1 MSYFCFLRVIFF
13 LLFFACSFNQN
24 FLIVFLPCN
33 LLQFLFV
40 NYAIFCVYTFFPKQL
55 HSMPQLA
62 FVDSPFFPNI
72 TILIANNLD
81 FSHNKPTPGIDK
93 LQNFLLISF
102 LFLFFPFSFPFNH
115 YLLCDQFVL
124 AKYLFRNNCS
134 CIVYQRLVIA
144 NQLFSKMMRK
154 KIRIRE

>member
-1 MSYFCFLRVIFF
+1 MQFSVFTHFF
-13 LLFFACSFNQN
+13 LNN
-24 FLIVFLPCN
+24 FTQCHSSP
-33 LLQFLFV
+33 LQ
-40 NYAIFCVYTFFPKQL
+40 IP
-55 HSMPQLA
+55 
-62 FVDSPFFPNI
+62 PFFPNI